1 MKIKHAIL
9 LLVLGYCCDFIGGV
23 FKILH
28 RAGGDQLFVAGMVLK
43 VVGILLIVYKLFT
56 HPKAKEFLN
65 W

>member
-9 LLVLGYCCDFIGGV
+9 LLVLGYCCDFVGTT

-28 RAGGDQLFVAGMVLK
+28 AAYGDMLFVLGTVLK
-43 VVGILLIVYKLFT
+43 VLGLLLLVFKLFT
-56 HPKAKEFLN
+56 HPEAKEFLN

>member
-9 LLVLGYCCDFIGGV
+9 LLVIGYCCDFIGAA

-28 RAGGDQLFVAGMVLK
+28 MVYGDPLFMLGMVLK
-43 VVGILLIVYKLFT
+43 VVGLLLVVYKLFT

>member
-9 LLVLGYCCDFIGGV
+9 VLVLGYCCDFVGTA

-28 RAGGDQLFVAGMVLK
+28 TVYADPLFMLGMVLK
-43 VVGILLIVYKLFT
+43 VVGLLLVVFKLFT